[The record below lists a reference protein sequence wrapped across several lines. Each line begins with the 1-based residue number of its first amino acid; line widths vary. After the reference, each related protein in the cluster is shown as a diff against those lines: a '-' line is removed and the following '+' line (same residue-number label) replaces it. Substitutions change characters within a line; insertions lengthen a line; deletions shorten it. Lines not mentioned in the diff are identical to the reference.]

1 LPTVILQFSRAASI
15 DSADAGVD
23 IASKAANR
31 MNLAETIGNEDMT
44 YLKMNEGADLTEK
57 YLQAVQSRQH

>member
-15 DSADAGVD
+15 ESADAGVD

-44 YLKMNEGADLTEK
+44 YLKMNEGADRTEK
-57 YLQAVQSRQH
+57 